1 MTLFVR
7 VPGCFPGVFGNDT
20 AGNHHDSAPFFQPAY
35 KFIAV
40 IAFIRQNELACRLNQ
55 KVPTVPAPR
64 RYHYGSHWRAKSAM
78 DSQVHPLPHGPSWS
92 SLPCS
97 ARFPRDIPLFS
108 PTSVLVNLDCSAVQH
123 QRCFV
128 HQILLNQDCEDIF
141 PYSGFCP
148 GPKPTVYALPRAEPL
163 RQIPPWNPRVQP
175 V

>member
-1 MTLFVR
+1 MSTITTLLI
-7 VPGCFPGVFGNDT
+7 PAT
-20 AGNHHDSAPFFQPAY
+20 HFFRPAY

-40 IAFIRQNELACRLNQ
+40 IAFICQNELACRLTQ